1 MELSCKGNWD
11 SGEGRGRQWEKAGG
25 RGGEEDSHRRNL
37 LLLPVVRVRSP
48 VSPLRMW
55 IGGLCASLWQVGRVT
70 SVLTIMAHMEAS
82 RTSSSKAPPLQFAE
96 ARLFQPFPGSSLA
109 AYSPRK
115 VPNWHCPEAQIFE
128 KRRQQGHTQ
137 NVKTFFC
144 WWTESTASLYSQRGG
159 FKGRMGVSETVQH

>member
-48 VSPLRMW
+48 VTPLRVW

-82 RTSSSKAPPLQFAE
+82 RTSSSKAPPPQFAE
-96 ARLFQPFPGSSLA
+96 ARLFQPFPRLFPCSLQSSEGPKLA
-109 AYSPRK
+109 LSWSTDLWEK
-115 VPNWHCPEAQIFE
+115 EATRSHP
-128 KRRQQGHTQ
+128 KCQ
-137 NVKTFFC
+137 NILLLVDGIHSITLQPAG
-144 WWTESTASLYSQRGG
+144 W
-159 FKGRMGVSETVQH
+159 V